1 MAKVNLYISNDA
13 YEKINAIIEKR
24 RQEGAR
30 EKDVSFSATASM
42 LLELGLRVYEAQMER
57 KESAFLRE
65 LYAVANREP
74 VTIHP
79 DDAQARG
86 ITEGDMVRVWNSRGQ
101 ILAGAVISEGI
112 KPGVICIHEGA
123 WPDLDLTAD
132 GICKNGAV
140 NVLTKDLP
148 SSRLGNG
155 CAGNTALAWLE
166 KYNGPELTLTAF
178 EPPASS

>member
-1 MAKVNLYISNDA
+1 M
-13 YEKINAIIEKR
+13 
-24 RQEGAR
+24 
-30 EKDVSFSATASM
+30 
-42 LLELGLRVYEAQMER
+42 
-57 KESAFLRE
+57 
-65 LYAVANREP
+65 
-74 VTIHP
+74 
-79 DDAQARG
+79 
-86 ITEGDMVRVWNSRGQ
+86 RVWNSRGQ

-155 CAGNTALAWLE
+155 CGGNTALAWLE
-166 KYNGPELTLTAF
+166 KYNGPELPLTAF
-178 EPPASS
+178 DPPASS